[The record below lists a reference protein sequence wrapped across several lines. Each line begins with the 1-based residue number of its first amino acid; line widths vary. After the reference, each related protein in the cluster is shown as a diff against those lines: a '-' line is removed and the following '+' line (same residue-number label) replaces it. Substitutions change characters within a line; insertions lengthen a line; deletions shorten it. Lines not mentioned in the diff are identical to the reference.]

1 MYNSS
6 LSMDKYKIAE
16 IYIRVNID
24 YNSEK
29 KEKIS
34 NRLRQIAFDQLSGFR
49 YNKGL
54 VVAVE
59 TEEGSVKIKVIIY
72 GSVILACIS
81 DYGSIKEGLSI
92 VINDLIRVSE
102 IIIER
107 GRKEDY
113 YIDNYLIRSE
123 KRTALPGHLMRTLNT
138 IDTFR
143 KDSEQRVGNL
153 NQTQLRTIMQ
163 DLSNL
168 IGLLNLDEQKALA
181 LSLSDEFIY
190 NLPEPDEEGMQHLY
204 NLYAL
209 KPSW

>member
-1 MYNSS
+1 
-6 LSMDKYKIAE
+6 MDKYKIAE
-16 IYIRVNID
+16 IYFRLDID

-29 KEKIS
+29 KEKIGS
-34 NRLRQIAFDQLSGFR
+34 RLRQIALDQFSGFR
-49 YNKGL
+49 YNEGL

-72 GSVILACIS
+72 GAVILACIS
-81 DYGSIKEGLSI
+81 GYGSIKEGLSI
-92 VINDLIRVSE
+92 VINDLKRVSE

-123 KRTALPGHLMRTLNT
+123 KRTALPGHLMRTLNE

-143 KDSEQRVGNL
+143 EDTEHGDVNL
-153 NQTQLRTIMQ
+153 DQTQLRSIMQ

-168 IGLLNLDEQKALA
+168 IGLLNRDEQKALA

-209 KPSW
+209 KTSW